1 MKEYLS
7 FLQDI
12 LKNGTQKGDRTGTGV
27 ISVFG
32 RQLRFDLSEGIPLV
46 TTKKIHLRS
55 VIHELLWF
63 LSGDTNIRYLQ
74 ENGVSIWDEWADEHG
89 NLGPVYGGQWRNW
102 KGSDGKVHD
111 QISNVMHS
119 LRHNPNSRRHIFTGW
134 NVADLPDESISPQE
148 NVAIGKMALP
158 PCHMTY
164 QFYIA
169 NGKLSCK
176 LDQRSA
182 DGFLGVPFNIVSA
195 CFLTHMMAQQ
205 LGLGVGELIMSFGDA
220 HIYSNHLE
228 QVATQ
233 LAREPR
239 ALPTLHIKRK
249 PESLF
254 DYKFEDFEVIGY
266 DPHPAIKAPIAI

>member
-32 RQLRFDLSEGIPLV
+32 RQLRFDLGEGFPLV

-102 KGSDGKVHD
+102 KGADGKVHD

-134 NVADLPDESISPQE
+134 NVADLPDESISPRE

-176 LDQRSA
+176 LEQRSC
-182 DGFLGVPFNIVSA
+182 DTFFLDNTANSA
-195 CFLTHMMAQQ
+195 QY
-205 LGLGVGELIMSFGDA
+205 ELA
-220 HIYSNHLE
+220 
-228 QVATQ
+228 A
-233 LAREPR
+233 
-239 ALPTLHIKRK
+239 
-249 PESLF
+249 
-254 DYKFEDFEVIGY
+254 
-266 DPHPAIKAPIAI
+266 